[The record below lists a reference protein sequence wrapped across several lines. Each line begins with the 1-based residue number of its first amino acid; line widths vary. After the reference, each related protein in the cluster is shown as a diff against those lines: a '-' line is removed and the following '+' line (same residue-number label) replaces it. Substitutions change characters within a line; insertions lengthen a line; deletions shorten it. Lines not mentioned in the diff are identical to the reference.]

1 MDSVIANVERSELR
15 ELIRCVL
22 IRPED
27 ELEYCE
33 ILAEHSEEG
42 YSHFEAIRFDGK
54 KLALRVAEIL
64 NIDIED
70 SPVSKVTEAEKKV
83 DSNDPDLDD
92 DGFPTEPGNY
102 LVTYVLDVDGRKTDK
117 RTELCEVCDD
127 EHGLLA
133 RSLMFAYLS
142 PIQGDWF
149 PLRHFHGL
157 LEDLRDMQDAGDA
170 EFQWQK
176 LVTEAQLNPPQK
188 KEG

>member
-1 MDSVIANVERSELR
+1 MGGFYENDVERRELR

-33 ILAEHSEEG
+33 ILAEHSAEG
-42 YSHFEAIRFDGK
+42 YSHYEAIRFDGK

-64 NIDIED
+64 NIDIAD
-70 SPVSKVTEAEKKV
+70 SPVNQVTESEKKV

-102 LVTYVLDVDGRKTDK
+102 LVTFVLDVDGRKTDK
-117 RTELCEVCDD
+117 RTELCEVFEDD
-127 EHGLLA
+127 QGLTT

-157 LEDLRDMQDAGDA
+157 LKDLRDMQDSSEA

-176 LVTEAQLNPPQK
+176 LIM
-188 KEG
+188 EGR